1 MKWLRGRREET
12 ARAGEREAA
21 RLREDSEAAELAG
34 RQGRAGDAAERYTAL
49 VAAGERLLG
58 PQDTDTLALRH
69 QLAHWTGEA
78 GQPETAVRLFA
89 ALMADRE
96 RIQGPHHPDTEL
108 ARHQLAHWHGRAGR
122 PEEAVR
128 RYESMRRSAERAGRT
143 ETALTLLCEVGYW
156 QQKSGDN
163 AAALRS
169 FSEMLQTAQQEL
181 GPGHQLVTVARQ
193 RYAEVAGRL
202 PFGSEGGDDG
212 LRDLLATA
220 AAVEAA
226 GDSPR
231 ACRMYAEAATRSE
244 QLYGAGSAQALSAYV
259 AQARAAARAEDHT
272 TAADCFGKVLAC
284 MEGQGRGPGT
294 PEYDA
299 LRAHRDQLV
308 RTTRRTVVRV
318 AQGVAELLGD
328 QTQAAPDAAC
338 VILARENGAPYAN
351 CLAVVNDVPD
361 DVSWREGT
369 PEQWAEVLADL
380 AGQDWEATALCFARA
395 DPRPAPEEAALCERF
410 GLPGV
415 VMSRLD
421 EERVQM
427 QAYVFR
433 DGEAQAAAF
442 VVVDEG
448 EGTREDGRNPAGT
461 ADERAGGR
469 DEPESAVQTDEPEPA
484 GVAEESEP
492 EPAGVAEE
500 SRLPGAAT
508 APIPPGDR
516 IALHPQAEAIGSW
529 RRPERARPADG
540 LERPGAFGPYEVL
553 ERVGEG
559 GFGRVYLCQ
568 DPDGLM
574 VAVKTLHAHLAAAP
588 TIRRGFAHEVRA
600 AQRVGGR
607 FTVPVIAADTDG
619 PVPWMAVPYVA
630 APSLQELT
638 VRCGPLDDDL
648 VRVLGA
654 GIAVALSAIHAEGIV
669 HLDLK
674 PANVLL
680 TEDGPR
686 VIDFGIAQ
694 IERITEPRRGFTGTY
709 AYASPEQ
716 LREQRSFTPA
726 SDIFSLGTLIAR
738 LVLGRSPW
746 GRDTPTVVAAIRSG
760 TPDLVGLPE
769 DLAAV
774 VRSCLHPEPG
784 RRPAASDVAEALVPG
799 AGHGKIK
806 APALSEEARALVTER
821 ATRPHTTLPYTRAR
835 RSSADST
842 HHPTTG

>member
-1 MKWLRGRREET
+1 
-12 ARAGEREAA
+12 
-21 RLREDSEAAELAG
+21 
-34 RQGRAGDAAERYTAL
+34 
-49 VAAGERLLG
+49 
-58 PQDTDTLALRH
+58 
-69 QLAHWTGEA
+69 
-78 GQPETAVRLFA
+78 
-89 ALMADRE
+89 
-96 RIQGPHHPDTEL
+96 
-108 ARHQLAHWHGRAGR
+108 GR

-128 RYESMRRSAERAGRT
+128 RYESMRRSAEQADRT
-143 ETALTLLCEVGYW
+143 ETALTLLCEIGYW

-169 FSEMLQTAQQEL
+169 FSEVLQTAQQEL
-181 GPGHQLVTVARQ
+181 GTGHQLVTVARQ

-226 GDSPR
+226 GDLPR

-284 MEGQGRGPGT
+284 MESQSRGPGT
-294 PEYDA
+294 PEYDT

-308 RTTRRTVVRV
+308 RTTRRTAVRV
-318 AQGVAELLGD
+318 ARRVAELLGD

-380 AGQDWEATALCFARA
+380 AGQDWEA
-395 DPRPAPEEAALCERF
+395 
-410 GLPGV
+410 
-415 VMSRLD
+415 
-421 EERVQM
+421 
-427 QAYVFR
+427 
-433 DGEAQAAAF
+433 
-442 VVVDEG
+442 
-448 EGTREDGRNPAGT
+448 
-461 ADERAGGR
+461 
-469 DEPESAVQTDEPEPA
+469 
-484 GVAEESEP
+484 
-492 EPAGVAEE
+492 
-500 SRLPGAAT
+500 
-508 APIPPGDR
+508 
-516 IALHPQAEAIGSW
+516 
-529 RRPERARPADG
+529 
-540 LERPGAFGPYEVL
+540 
-553 ERVGEG
+553 
-559 GFGRVYLCQ
+559 
-568 DPDGLM
+568 
-574 VAVKTLHAHLAAAP
+574 
-588 TIRRGFAHEVRA
+588 
-600 AQRVGGR
+600 
-607 FTVPVIAADTDG
+607 IAADTDG

-638 VRCGPLDDDL
+638 DRCGPLDDDL

-738 LVLGRSPW
+738 LMLGRSPW
-746 GRDTPTVVAAIRSG
+746 GGDTPTVVAAIRSG

-774 VRSCLHPEPG
+774 VRSCLHPDPD

-806 APALSEEARALVTER
+806 APALSAEARTLVTER
-821 ATRPHTTLPYTRAR
+821 ATRPHATLPYTRAR